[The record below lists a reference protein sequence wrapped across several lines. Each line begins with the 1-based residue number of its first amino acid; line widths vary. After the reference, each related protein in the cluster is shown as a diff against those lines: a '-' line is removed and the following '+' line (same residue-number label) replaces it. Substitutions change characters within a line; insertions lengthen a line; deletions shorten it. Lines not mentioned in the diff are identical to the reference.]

1 VKSNQGGWIKLLL
14 YKIAAY
20 QDKIVIQFEELLT
33 YQPKH
38 QLNLPSLKPELKR
51 LKTEHE

>member
-33 YQPKH
+33 Y
-38 QLNLPSLKPELKR
+38 LPTQTPVKPSILEA
-51 LKTEHE
+51 